1 MTTLTTQT
9 IPRRNGDDVVIAA
22 EKTECPYLVITQSF
36 GSDDG
41 KDLYLLGGLNLT
53 HTLTGAQL
61 PTGGTRN
68 LRGLAAA
75 LKDFDWNF
83 TAETHFVDAGNEA
96 KATELVSR
104 IREFVTAEGNED
116 SGWLQDTTLLDLSS
130 PATSFLSGLL
140 DQWQKSYA
148 YENQPKLPEKHD
160 DSPESKAM
168 MQAWFLW
175 VANTV
180 SAYGTAY
187 LMAVL
192 RATAPDIADI
202 AAKQLAAEWE
212 AGEGMGEWIWQ
223 WNKELR
229 EGKPLTLHGIP
240 SGLDADALART
251 EQ

>member
-22 EKTECPYLVITQSF
+22 EKTECPYLVITQAF

-41 KDLYLLGGLNLT
+41 KDLHLTGGLHLT

-83 TAETHFVDAGNEA
+83 TAKTHFVDAGNEA
-96 KATELVSR
+96 KATDLLSR
-104 IREFVTAEGNED
+104 IRDFITAEGDED
-116 SGWLQDTTLLDLSS
+116 QGWLQDTTLLDLSS
-130 PATSFLSGLL
+130 PATSLLSGLL
-140 DQWQKSYA
+140 DNWQESYNS
-148 YENQPKLPEKHD
+148 ENRPQIPAQGD
-160 DSPESKAM
+160 DSPEAKAM
-168 MQAWFLW
+168 MQAWYLW
-175 VANTV
+175 VATNV

-187 LMAVL
+187 LLAVL
-192 RATAPDIADI
+192 RATVPAMADI
-202 AAKQLAAEWE
+202 AAKQLAAAWE
-212 AGEGMGEWIWQ
+212 AGDSLGEWIWQ

-240 SGLDADALART
+240 SGLDTDALART